1 MFLQRYKRKTL
12 VILIVLLFTACLESK
27 PVKTETRVYE
37 LTFVDGKTEIY
48 TFKNVNVDAVEGI
61 AHTWGGY
68 QFYLWSSKNEYIEAV
83 IRYKRIK

>member
-1 MFLQRYKRKTL
+1 MKKLFLIIL
-12 VILIVLLFTACLESK
+12 VALLFTACKRE

-48 TFKNVNVDAVEGI
+48 TFKNVDVDAVEGI
-61 AHTWGGY
+61 SHSWGGY
-68 QFYLWSSKNEYIEAV
+68 YFYLWSSKNEYVEAI

>member
-1 MFLQRYKRKTL
+1 MKKLFLIIL
-12 VILIVLLFTACLESK
+12 VALLFTACKRE

-48 TFKNVNVDAVEGI
+48 TFKNVEVDAVEGI
-61 AHTWGGY
+61 DHSWGGY
-68 QFYLWSSKNEYIEAV
+68 YFYLWSSKNEYVEAV